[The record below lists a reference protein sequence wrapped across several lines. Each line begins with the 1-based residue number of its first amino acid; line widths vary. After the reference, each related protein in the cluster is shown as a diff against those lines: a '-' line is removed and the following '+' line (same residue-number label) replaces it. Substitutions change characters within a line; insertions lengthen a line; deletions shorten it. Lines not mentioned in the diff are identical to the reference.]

1 MWGFTLPYD
10 PNAAPAAVRDVFNQE
25 FDLLYQRLNAGMHE
39 RLLAEPDLSRRA
51 LAYTL
56 PQQLAG
62 LRDVLG
68 RLLASVFSESKFN
81 EQPLL
86 RGVYF
91 TSGTQEGT
99 PFDRVLGA
107 MQRTFRVP
115 TKLGGEA
122 SAGSGKSFFLQDL
135 LQKVIFP
142 EHFIAGR
149 NLAAEKR
156 MRWLRRAGMA
166 ACGVLFV
173 VANVAWSPW
182 VSYGNNVRY
191 IGEVGDKAQVLRTN
205 VEAIPAVA
213 SEDATA
219 LLPLLNQAHEV
230 SWSTQFDFD
239 HVPLGYRLSLIHI

>member
-1 MWGFTLPYD
+1 MCI
-10 PNAAPAAVRDVFNQE
+10 RD
-25 FDLLYQRLNAGMHE
+25 
-39 RLLAEPDLSRRA
+39 
-51 LAYTL
+51 
-56 PQQLAG
+56 
-62 LRDVLG
+62 
-68 RLLASVFSESKFN
+68 
-81 EQPLL
+81 
-86 RGVYF
+86 
-91 TSGTQEGT
+91 
-99 PFDRVLGA
+99 
-107 MQRTFRVP
+107 RTFRVP

-239 HVPLGYRLSLIHI
+239 HVPLGYRHGLYQGNKLDAAGQIVYTRLLDEAFLPRIATRLESLLRNAPQGNDCLLYTSRCV